1 MRLRNVVVALLMIVA
16 LLVVAIPSSG
26 QDRTEERL
34 NNLETRVAELEA
46 EVFPT
51 EKAAKKEKRAKKS
64 DGQQAT
70 VGGNALG
77 LLPTGIADEVSV
89 IASGALEYGQI
100 PLVVRNNTDEA
111 VAGVVVKIELRDTAG
126 ELVGVADRD
135 GGHPMKP
142 YLLQPG
148 DVAIGFVFIEG
159 DVPADSEIEFTT
171 TYEDPP
177 GMLGDFNI
185 DLEFP
190 DVTWLMDRVVG
201 TAVNPSD
208 ETIGGY
214 TYMNMVCFDE
224 EGTPID
230 AEPNVIEEE
239 IGPGD
244 AVTFQG
250 GDLVHASNC
259 ENFLI
264 AATGHPKN

>member
-111 VAGVVVKIELRDTAG
+111 VAGVVVT
-126 ELVGVADRD
+126 
-135 GGHPMKP
+135 
-142 YLLQPG
+142 
-148 DVAIGFVFIEG
+148 
-159 DVPADSEIEFTT
+159 
-171 TYEDPP
+171 
-177 GMLGDFNI
+177 
-185 DLEFP
+185 
-190 DVTWLMDRVVG
+190 
-201 TAVNPSD
+201 
-208 ETIGGY
+208 
-214 TYMNMVCFDE
+214 
-224 EGTPID
+224 
-230 AEPNVIEEE
+230 
-239 IGPGD
+239 
-244 AVTFQG
+244 
-250 GDLVHASNC
+250 
-259 ENFLI
+259 
-264 AATGHPKN
+264 